1 MFTAIIVAAA
11 GLQILEALGL
21 LDSTAIYTPTLYLG
35 ATLLGGACVGIGMGV
50 GGYCPGTSVVA
61 TCEGRIDGA
70 FFFGGLLLGTLMFSM
85 VYARITPLLHAMP
98 GPDSQTLVQLFGIPA
113 WAILA
118 LLAVV
123 AAGVGGFTRNVG
135 KAAVGSV
142 KA

>member
-1 MFTAIIVAAA
+1 
-11 GLQILEALGL
+11 
-21 LDSTAIYTPTLYLG
+21 
-35 ATLLGGACVGIGMGV
+35 
-50 GGYCPGTSVVA
+50 
-61 TCEGRIDGA
+61 
-70 FFFGGLLLGTLMFSM
+70 
-85 VYARITPLLHAMP
+85 
-98 GPDSQTLVQLFGIPA
+98 VQLFGIPA